1 MGKRGFKS
9 QPTVLKMLRGNPGKR
24 PLNQL
29 EPQPARD
36 AIVPPAYLVGASLAK
51 WHQVLPG
58 LLATGVITNAD
69 IETLA
74 RYCTMHEQ
82 FLFCL
87 AEIRAGRGQIE
98 LRDPR
103 TDEIVNIKSTPA
115 GLNAH
120 KLAASMLRIEQ
131 EFGLTP
137 SARSGIVGKKVDKV
151 EDGIDPRIFG

>member
-1 MGKRGFKS
+1 MGKRGVKP
-9 QPTVLKMLRGNPGKR
+9 QPTVLKLLKGNPGRR

-36 AIVPPAYLVGASLAK
+36 AILPPTYLVGASLDK
-51 WHQVLPG
+51 WNEVLPG

-74 RYCTMHEQ
+74 RYCTMYEQ

-87 AEIRAGRGQIE
+87 VEIRAGRDQIE
-98 LRDPR
+98 LKHPE
-103 TDEIVNIKSTPA
+103 TGELLNIKSTPA
-115 GLNAH
+115 GLNMH

-137 SARSGIVGKKVDKV
+137 SARSGIVGKKIDKI